1 MISILVLI
9 STGMLA
15 QTANITLKVQG
26 ITEAKG
32 LMSIALF
39 DNEEDYSSEENYAFA
54 GEIPVESK
62 DFEYVIKDLP
72 YGIYAIKV
80 FFDMDSNG
88 EMKKNW
94 IGMPKEPFGFSNDAK
109 AKMGPPS
116 FENASF
122 VVKGNTDAVVNLVEL

>member
-1 MISILVLI
+1 MPLLTSISFQ
-9 STGMLA
+9 A
-15 QTANITLKVQG
+15 QTASITLKIQG
-26 ITEAKG
+26 IDEAKG
-32 LMSIALF
+32 IMSIALF

-54 GEIPVESK
+54 GEIPVKSK
-62 DFEYVIKDLP
+62 EFIYVIKDIP
-72 YGIYAIKV
+72 YGTYAIKIFYDV
-80 FFDMDSNG
+80 DSNG

-122 VVKGNTDAVVNLVEL
+122 VVKGDTEAVVNLVEL